1 MRAVGTGSTG
11 SRLTRERSGSVI
23 RGHTKRSPR
32 SVGEQETRTRDDDS
46 SRNQWVSGVL
56 ADESEKKRTGSFDT
70 TSLVEARLRLV
81 RNAFV
86 SRALSQRRLLSF
98 KSGHEL
104 RS

>member
-32 SVGEQETRTRDDDS
+32 SVGKQETRTHDDDS